1 MVKSFPDLEISFD
14 LSIDVSE
21 WIYLISFLF
30 SLGVLFVTKF
40 WLVLLDIE
48 LLLLCKFGF
57 STPVVSVLLITSFLD
72 ILLSELIVV
81 ESLIFLEII
90 VGDFLLLID
99 GDIMLFTD
107 GDLLLSLEAKL
118 SFYTFNNL
126 LGD

>member
-1 MVKSFPDLEISFD
+1 
-14 LSIDVSE
+14 
-21 WIYLISFLF
+21 
-30 SLGVLFVTKF
+30 
-40 WLVLLDIE
+40 
-48 LLLLCKFGF
+48 LLCKFGF